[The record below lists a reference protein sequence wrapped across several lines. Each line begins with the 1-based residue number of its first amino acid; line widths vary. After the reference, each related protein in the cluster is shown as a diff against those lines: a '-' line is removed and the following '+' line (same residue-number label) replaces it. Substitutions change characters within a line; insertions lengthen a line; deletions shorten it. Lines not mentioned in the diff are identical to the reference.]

1 MEVFTDKRSGRI
13 IKKLN
18 KIVENQIKKGYNNII
33 ETKEKGAKEKWKS
46 NKEK

>member
-1 MEVFTDKRSGRI
+1 MEVFTDERSARI

-18 KIVENQIKKGYNNII
+18 KIVENRIKKRYNII

>member
-1 MEVFTDKRSGRI
+1 MDISTEKRSGRN

-18 KIVENQIKKGYNNII
+18 KIVENLIQKSYNII

-46 NKEK
+46 SKDK

>member
-1 MEVFTDKRSGRI
+1 MEIFTDKRSARI

-18 KIVENQIKKGYNNII
+18 KIVENIIKKRYNVV

-46 NKEK
+46 NRDK